1 MTPDEVREHEL
12 LDEVRALVPAD
23 WTFKWMEQP
32 WDPAYAWVATTSAP
46 KLHGLGE
53 RQGDFIYAFSAAT
66 KTEALEGLIGEVRRR
81 RAATTE
87 AHGTGYWVGQLMRWH
102 SQGGDAAEAQRIV
115 RELEAHY
122 SHWLRGYNDGFA
134 AGKANMEA
142 KWLGNVTGQGP
153 YAAYPPPSAGDKAEP
168 HADGREKER
177 AAELAEI
184 FGDKA
189 EAPPKPKR
197 ERIDRKN
204 VVVDEGDEAT
214 W

>member
-12 LDEVRALVPAD
+12 LDEVRTLVPSD

-81 RAATTE
+81 RAAPPE

-122 SHWLRGYNDGFA
+122 SR
-134 AGKANMEA
+134 
-142 KWLGNVTGQGP
+142 GQG
-153 YAAYPPPSAGDKAEP
+153 
-168 HADGREKER
+168 R
-177 AAELAEI
+177 
-184 FGDKA
+184 
-189 EAPPKPKR
+189 
-197 ERIDRKN
+197 
-204 VVVDEGDEAT
+204 
-214 W
+214 